1 MDRNN
6 YNTKQRDE
14 IMEFFS
20 RRRGKCFSAKD
31 IIKSGEISSGEATVY
46 RTLSKL
52 TESGVLKR
60 FTDGNSSCYQLA
72 DSDECGSH
80 FHLRCEKC
88 GKLIHLDCGFM
99 TEIQNHIKGEHDF
112 VVDIGKT
119 VFYGMCSACADST
132 DNTKGD
138 NNV

>member
-14 IMEFFS
+14 IVDFFTK
-20 RRRGKCFSAKD
+20 RRGKCFSAKD
-31 IIKSGEISSGEATVY
+31 IIKSGEITSGEATVY

-72 DSDECGSH
+72 DSNECASH
-80 FHLRCEKC
+80 FHLRCDKC
-88 GKLIHLDCGFM
+88 GKLIHLDCDFIN
-99 TEIQNHIKGEHDF
+99 EVQNHIKAKHDF
-112 VVDIGKT
+112 FVDIGKT
-119 VFYGMCSACADST
+119 VFYGLCGECA
-132 DNTKGD
+132 KGES
-138 NNV
+138 NA

>member
-14 IMEFFS
+14 IVEFFS
-20 RRRGKCFSAKD
+20 KRRGKCYSAKE
-31 IIKSGEISSGEATVY
+31 IIKSGEITSGEATVY

-72 DSDECGSH
+72 DSDECSSH
-80 FHLRCEKC
+80 FHLKCEKC
-88 GKLIHLDCGFM
+88 GKLIHLDCDFIDQ
-99 TEIQNHIKGEHDF
+99 IQEHIKSKHDF
-112 VVDIGKT
+112 LVDIGKT
-119 VFYGMCSACADST
+119 VFYGLCCDCA
-132 DNTKGD
+132 KGEE
-138 NNV
+138 NV